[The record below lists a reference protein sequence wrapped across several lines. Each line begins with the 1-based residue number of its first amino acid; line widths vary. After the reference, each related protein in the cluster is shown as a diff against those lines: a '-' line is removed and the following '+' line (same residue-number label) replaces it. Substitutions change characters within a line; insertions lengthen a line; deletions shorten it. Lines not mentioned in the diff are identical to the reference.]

1 MDVAAGRNIS
11 FPRYAEYNCAFR
23 YIVEQ
28 ALGARFVMPPALT
41 KRTMDLGTKY
51 SPDFVC
57 TPFKT
62 LLGSMIESLEAG
74 ADTLLMTHGPVSY
87 THLTLPTILL
97 V

>member
-51 SPDFVC
+51 SPGGLSKAAVTAWIVC
-57 TPFKT
+57 RW
-62 LLGSMIESLEAG
+62 
-74 ADTLLMTHGPVSY
+74 
-87 THLTLPTILL
+87 
-97 V
+97 

>member
-41 KRTMDLGTKY
+41 KRGR
-51 SPDFVC
+51 P
-57 TPFKT
+57 
-62 LLGSMIESLEAG
+62 
-74 ADTLLMTHGPVSY
+74 GPWGRSRSSDS
-87 THLTLPTILL
+87 TRR
-97 V
+97 